1 MARKYVQQETQN
13 NEQLFNSLVLNAIDF
28 LYSSIDN
35 LDKRP
40 KNSIVDFYTAIEL
53 FLKARL
59 MLEHWT
65 LILDEFCTG
74 LSSRCDYV

>member
-1 MARKYVQQETQN
+1 MARTYVKQTVQN
-13 NEQLFNSLVLNAIDF
+13 NEQLFDSLVINAIDF
-28 LYSSIDN
+28 LESSIDDLN
-35 LDKRP
+35 IRP

-65 LILDEFCTG
+65 LILGKVRT
-74 LSSRCDYV
+74 SP